1 VKMPRYKT
9 KIQRKVTREEA
20 LAMLDKCNNFNE
32 QVFVSL
38 CYVTGARTS
47 EILELTKEKFT
58 ITDEEFSV
66 RLKTKKLKIDP
77 QKFQM
82 MEERSLEFE
91 RHPVDPFI
99 ENIVVAVQERNIGD
113 RILPF
118 SSRWGQLLLNRLGN
132 IVIGLPL
139 TPYHFRHTAIT
150 NQAAQ
155 GRTIDQIMHF
165 KGSTD
170 ARSVTPYLH
179 ARPYKVKIE

>member
-1 VKMPRYKT
+1 M
-9 KIQRKVTREEA
+9 
-20 LAMLDKCNNFNE
+20 MDKCNNFNE
-32 QVFVSL
+32 QVFLSL

-58 ITDEEFSV
+58 INEEMFVV

-82 MEERSLEFE
+82 MEERPLEFD
-91 RHPVDPFI
+91 RHPADPFI
-99 ENIVVAVQERNIGD
+99 ENIIVAVQERDIGD

-118 SSRWGQLLLNRLGN
+118 SSRWGQLLLNRLGT

-139 TPYHFRHTAIT
+139 SPYHFRHTAIT

-155 GRTIDQIMHF
+155 NKTMDQLMHF
-165 KGSTD
+165 KGATD
-170 ARSVTPYLH
+170 ARSVMPYLH
-179 ARPYKVKIE
+179 ARPYRVKVE